1 MIEENVKLYDCMKRS
16 EKQFIVE
23 VSAILTWDMATS
35 IDWHLQVKELACDTF
50 KHRFKVKSLPREKAV
65 VQQFLMVRKTNRTG
79 IACVQSHRY
88 IFSSH
93 SPFFFLFSLPFPTL
107 CFSLSPLPILSSLLS
122 LYFFSFFSSL
132 SLPKNGTQLNVVQPV
147 QLDPA
152 SQWMHRRTADSFLSR
167 MEQRKK
173 TWAVRV
179 LEGEEGE
186 PPAAKQQRIAQSEGQ
201 NKKKPPES
209 KIIRNSVLCLLFS
222 I

>member
-1 MIEENVKLYDCMKRS
+1 MYSNIGT
-16 EKQFIVE
+16 FFH
-23 VSAILTWDMATS
+23 LTLLLS
-35 IDWHLQVKELACDTF
+35 SSF
-50 KHRFKVKSLPREKAV
+50 SL
-65 VQQFLMVRKTNRTG
+65 
-79 IACVQSHRY
+79 
-88 IFSSH
+88 
-93 SPFFFLFSLPFPTL
+93 SPFPPFAFPSPLFLFSLPS
-107 CFSLSPLPILSSLLS
+107 SLST
-122 LYFFSFFSSL
+122 FFSFLSSL

-209 KIIRNSVLCLLFS
+209 KIIRNGVLCLLFS